1 MISTTTITLITM
13 TLTRYVLQCLLQV
26 FVTVKATNG
35 AGAST
40 TATSN
45 GVYLS
50 YLSQGL
56 SPPGPVVVWDTDSV
70 EGDL

>member
-1 MISTTTITLITM
+1 M
-13 TLTRYVLQCLLQV
+13 RGLQIY
-26 FVTVKATNG
+26 VTVKATNG

-45 GVYLS
+45 GIYLS

-56 SPPGPVVVWDTDSV
+56 PTLGPVVVWDQDRLD
-70 EGDL
+70 GDLWVIMKMISMMVSELVS